1 MSKRQSNIRL
11 NWQYFWRRNRRGAL
25 LLILAAVLV
34 IGLAATAVWRLF
46 FRSAGDSG
54 VLTKAFGVPVITE
67 WIPENTPG
75 RPGIQRTVKYVVI
88 HETGN
93 PSEGANAQR
102 HSAFLLSGGEGETSW
117 HYTVDDHE
125 IYHHIPDN
133 EVAWHAGDKEKED
146 GGNLCGIGVE
156 LCVNEDGNF
165 ESTFENGARLTARL
179 LQIHHLELSAVKQ
192 HGDFIEKNCPQTI
205 RDNGRWQEFLG
216 RVSYYLEQ
224 GEG

>member
-1 MSKRQSNIRL
+1 MKREIP
-11 NWQYFWRRNRRGAL
+11 RRG
-25 LLILAAVLV
+25 
-34 IGLAATAVWRLF
+34 
-46 FRSAGDSG
+46 
-54 VLTKAFGVPVITE
+54 P
-67 WIPENTPG
+67 
-75 RPGIQRTVKYVVI
+75 
-88 HETGN
+88 
-93 PSEGANAQR
+93 NAQR

-205 RDNGRWQEFLG
+205 RDNGRWAGIFGESVLLSGAG
-216 RVSYYLEQ
+216 RRLKAPANAETMRGAGVPRTALLF
-224 GEG
+224 

>member
-54 VLTKAFGVPVITE
+54 VLTEAFSVPVITE

-133 EVAWHAGDKEKED
+133 EVA
-146 GGNLCGIGVE
+146 
-156 LCVNEDGNF
+156 
-165 ESTFENGARLTARL
+165 
-179 LQIHHLELSAVKQ
+179 
-192 HGDFIEKNCPQTI
+192 
-205 RDNGRWQEFLG
+205 
-216 RVSYYLEQ
+216 
-224 GEG
+224 